1 MPRCAKGPGTNTKAL
16 EWDPSRKRG
25 DVCRAGGE
33 RPAAQ
38 MLPLENL
45 QVEEG
50 TARLQAEARL
60 CRECKPGR
68 QVGLDSKY
76 AGRPCRL

>member
-45 QVEEG
+45 QVAEG
-50 TARLQAEARL
+50 TAGAAGGGQIVQGVQA
-60 CRECKPGR
+60 
-68 QVGLDSKY
+68 
-76 AGRPCRL
+76 RPTGWT